1 MAGVPGGAR
10 ATSVIRKRLGHAAI
24 LLAKTETLTLA
35 EIRNARINLYRVE
48 YP

>member
-24 LLAKTETLTLA
+24 LLETLTLA